1 MSILKSIINS
11 IRAASSNEGF
21 EKVKIREYH
30 DKVIEGINQAMEDG
44 EITAE
49 EIADVKGL
57 VEQLEITDSEMGHI
71 KLNIMKN
78 LISNILEDQKVTD
91 EEMALFNEVED
102 GLNFAEGEKSELE
115 AEIKKVKSLYNK

>member
-1 MSILKSIINS
+1 MKAL
-11 IRAASSNEGF
+11 IRLL
-21 EKVKIREYH
+21 
-30 DKVIEGINQAMEDG
+30 EDG

-49 EIADVKGL
+49 EIADVKSL

-78 LISNILEDQKVTD
+78 LISKILEDQKVTD

-102 GLNFAEGEKSELE
+102 GLNFAEGEKSDCLE
-115 AEIKKVKSLYNK
+115 TEKVYLKK